1 MQQLIVLSKGFVTL
15 HISSYI
21 KLSNNNIYVIT
32 IDITLKTRF
41 KNTMSCDIKFLFVC
55 LAFDFC
61 RFCVIIRFFIPP
73 TTADDLRLRRI
84 LSITFFGLSLFFRKS
99 QYFLF

>member
-41 KNTMSCDIKFLFVC
+41 KNTMSCDMNFVNFV
-55 LAFDFC
+55 LAFGFVDF
-61 RFCVIIRFFIPP
+61 
-73 TTADDLRLRRI
+73 A
-84 LSITFFGLSLFFRKS
+84 
-99 QYFLF
+99 